1 MLMERGISA
10 DGEYMID
17 PDGIGSGEQP
27 FPVTCTMSSETGS
40 AATKV
45 GHDSEARTHVNNHE
59 DRGSYSRSVTYA
71 GSMSQLRSLVS
82 ASTRCEQ
89 FVRLDCKHVRFL
101 DPDYAYGWW
110 VSRDGQRI
118 NYWGGAAPGSGQCAC
133 GMNNT
138 CASPSKGCNCDSN
151 DLVWRF
157 DEGYL
162 RDSSTLPVLRMHF
175 GDTGLEK
182 EEAYHILGKL
192 VCYG

>member
-10 DGEYMID
+10 NGEYMID

-27 FPVTCTMSSETGS
+27 FPVTCTMSPETGS

-45 GHDSEARTHVNNHE
+45 GHNSEERTHVNNHE
-59 DRGSYSRSVTYA
+59 DKGSYSRSVTYA
-71 GSMSQLRSLVS
+71 GSMSQLRSLMS

-89 FVRLDCKHVRFL
+89 FIRVDCKHVRVL
-101 DPDYAYGWW
+101 DLGYAWW
-110 VSRDGQRI
+110 VSRDGQRMD
-118 NYWGGAAPGSGQCAC
+118 YWGGAAPGSGKCAC

-138 CASPSKGCNCDSN
+138 CAIAEENCNCASN
-151 DLVWRF
+151 DEVWRF

-162 RDSSTLPVLRMHF
+162 RDSSSLPVLRMHF
-175 GDTGLEK
+175 GDTGSDK